1 MPPKREP
8 GSLRIH
14 QAVARQLGTAILSG
28 ELKPGDSIPGE
39 IEQAAALNVSRTPY
53 REAIRILTAKG
64 LLESRPKAGTH
75 VTPRE
80 RWNLLDPDVLAW
92 MFTGTPDEAFI
103 RDLFELRGILEPA
116 AAALAA
122 QRRSAEHLS
131 AMEAA
136 LTDMMRFGLGVAEG
150 QEADRLFHRILLEAS
165 RNQALATLSS
175 SVGAAVQWTTHF
187 KQRATKKPRDP
198 VPEHKAVWAAIARGD
213 AEAASDA
220 MKLLLSLALA
230 DMAVALR

>member
-1 MPPKREP
+1 MPARRES

-14 QAVARQLGTAILSG
+14 QAVARQLGIAILSG
-28 ELKPGDSIPGE
+28 EYRPGDSLPGE

-53 REAIRILTAKG
+53 REAVRILVAKG

-92 MFTGTPDEAFI
+92 MFTGKPDEGFI
-103 RDLFELRGILEPA
+103 RDLFELRGVLEPA

-122 QRRSAEHLS
+122 TRRSPEQLEVMQATL
-131 AMEAA
+131 A
-136 LTDMMRFGLGVAEG
+136 DMKRFGLASAKG
-150 QEADRLFHRILLEAS
+150 QEADRLFHRTILEATA
-165 RNQALATLSS
+165 NQALATLAS

-187 KQRATKKPRDP
+187 KQRASEKPRDP
-198 VPEHKAVWAAIARGD
+198 LPDHEAVCAAIAASD
-213 AEAASDA
+213 PEAANAA
-220 MKLLLSLALA
+220 MQQLLGLALA
-230 DMAVALR
+230 DMTLALR

>member
-1 MPPKREP
+1 MPSKREP
-8 GSLRIH
+8 GSPRIL
-14 QAVARQLGTAILSG
+14 QAVARQLGIAILSG

-39 IEQAAALNVSRTPY
+39 IEHAAALHVSRTPY

-64 LLESRPKAGTH
+64 LLESRPKAGTR

-122 QRRSAEHLS
+122 KRRSPSHLD
-131 AMEAA
+131 AMQAA
-136 LTDMMRFGLGVAEG
+136 LADMTRFGLGEAEG
-150 QEADRLFHRILLEAS
+150 QQADRLFHRILLDAS
-165 RNQALATLSS
+165 GNQALATLSS

-187 KQRATKKPRDP
+187 KQRAQKKPRDP
-198 VPEHKAVWAAIARGD
+198 LPEHKAVWAAIVDGD
-213 AEAASDA
+213 AETASDA
-220 MKLLLSLALA
+220 MKLLLSQALA
-230 DMAVALR
+230 DMTLALR